1 MLKTANKFVLVL
13 PNIRS
18 CHNVGA
24 IFRTADGA
32 GVDKIY
38 LTGYTP
44 DPTHPK
50 MIKVSLGAEN
60 SVPWEKHKQTAG
72 VLKQLK
78 AEGYKV
84 VALEKTSKSVN
95 MYKWRPSFPI
105 ALVVGN
111 EVTGVTPNILKYC
124 DEVVHLPMNGLKESL
139 NVSIASGIAIY
150 FIANS

>member
-1 MLKTANKFVLVL
+1 MKKTDRKFVIVL

-24 IFRTADGA
+24 VFRTADGA

-44 DPTHPK
+44 DPSHPK
-50 MIKVSLGAEN
+50 MAKVSLGAEK
-60 SVPWEKHKQTAG
+60 SVPWEKHYQTAR

-78 AEGYKV
+78 AEGYKI

-95 MYKWRPSFPI
+95 MYSWKPDFPL
-105 ALVVGN
+105 ALIVGN

-124 DEVVHLPMNGLKESL
+124 DEIIHLPMNGIKESL

-150 FIANS
+150 YIANN